1 MHRRG
6 ISLVELLLVIAI
18 IGVLMSLL
26 LPAVMA
32 VRQRVLLLECMAN
45 AKNIVGAA
53 HSYGAARKGAL
64 PHLGWFHYNLLTYLE
79 GSTYYGKTG
88 DDLPKK
94 SSVYIPTYLC
104 PLDPMRGMSVSSLG
118 IGTSY
123 AVNAVALEG
132 IPSLKTTF
140 RDGLS
145 STVLLGEHY
154 AYWSRSGP
162 DGTVDSYQFHWFL
175 LLERYL
181 GSVEYPIAVPGTR
194 MRIYARAAT
203 FADKVYGDVVPR
215 ELGHGKTR
223 ASVPGLTFQIRP
235 RIEDADPRIPQTPH
249 AAGMVSG
256 FADGHVRVL
265 KGGMAEEVFWALVT
279 PAGGE
284 IVTLEE

>member
-94 SSVYIPTYLC
+94 KQRLYSNLPVSVGSHARNVRFQFGNRDLLC
-104 PLDPMRGMSVSSLG
+104 SERRSLG
-118 IGTSY
+118 RYTLPQNDVQGWFIEHG
-123 AVNAVALEG
+123 AARRALC
-132 IPSLKTTF
+132 
-140 RDGLS
+140 
-145 STVLLGEHY
+145 VLE
-154 AYWSRSGP
+154 
-162 DGTVDSYQFHWFL
+162 
-175 LLERYL
+175 
-181 GSVEYPIAVPGTR
+181 SVGA
-194 MRIYARAAT
+194 
-203 FADKVYGDVVPR
+203 
-215 ELGHGKTR
+215 
-223 ASVPGLTFQIRP
+223 
-235 RIEDADPRIPQTPH
+235 
-249 AAGMVSG
+249 
-256 FADGHVRVL
+256 
-265 KGGMAEEVFWALVT
+265 
-279 PAGGE
+279 
-284 IVTLEE
+284 